1 MSRFLGEFEH
11 VVLIA
16 LARRGGE
23 AYGATVFEEI
33 LERTGRETS
42 VPAVYVTLGRLAEK
56 GYVDVRR
63 SEGRTERGGRARK
76 LFRLTTAGAGALRD
90 ARRMLDR
97 LWQGV
102 ELEAI

>member
-11 VVLIA
+11 VVLVA

-23 AYGATVFEEI
+23 AYGASVYEEI
-33 LERTGRETS
+33 VDRTERETS

-63 SEGRTERGGRARK
+63 AEGTTDRGGRARK
-76 LFRLTTAGAGALRD
+76 LFRLTAAGAESLRD

-102 ELEAI
+102 ELEPI

>member
-16 LARRGGE
+16 LARGGGE
-23 AYGATVFEEI
+23 GYGATVFEEI
-33 LERTGRETS
+33 VGTTSRETS

-63 SEGRTERGGRARK
+63 AEGTTGRGGRARK
-76 LFRLTTAGAGALRD
+76 LFRLTASGAEALRD
-90 ARRMLDR
+90 SRRMLDR

-102 ELEAI
+102 ELEAT